1 MHCHQ
6 RTHDER
12 QTGLHN
18 GCDLHRHMDCAGVR
32 LFRRGQVK
40 LVTIDGE
47 REVLGR
53 NAAVKLVLQD
63 VDY

>member
-1 MHCHQ
+1 
-6 RTHDER
+6 
-12 QTGLHN
+12 
-18 GCDLHRHMDCAGVR
+18 MDCAGVR